1 MSTAQFYARTVCV
14 YGIVNYIMYG
24 VANVRV
30 YTVLLGTVCT
40 VWLNVGYGILITGTV
55 SCSRCQEVTC
65 HKWPKLYT

>member
-1 MSTAQFYARTVCV
+1 M

-40 VWLNVGYGILITGTV
+40 VRLNVGYGIVNNRYCVMQQMSGGHL
-55 SCSRCQEVTC
+55 SQ
-65 HKWPKLYT
+65 WPKLYT